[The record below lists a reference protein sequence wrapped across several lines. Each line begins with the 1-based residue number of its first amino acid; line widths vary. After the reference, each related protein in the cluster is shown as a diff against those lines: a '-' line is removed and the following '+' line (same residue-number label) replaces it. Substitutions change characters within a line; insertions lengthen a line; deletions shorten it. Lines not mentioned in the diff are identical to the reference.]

1 MNVFQDLVEELK
13 EENLL
18 EETVIETEA
27 GAASLNAQQSP
38 AGDESDGGV
47 AAELR
52 SAEGLSSGSGDDL
65 VENTIDR
72 PVEALIEGLERHGD
86 AHAMLAAANS
96 AGTDRASGSAETS
109 SKKDKEFFKKRASAE
124 VSSLQMVDHILAG
137 IEREYLKVIP
147 KPFDDFNVKKT
158 LNIFLKTSE
167 DVDSEKYLAA
177 EFDLLQETEAW
188 YTALAERDKAI
199 RVASLRQF
207 VDNSKPALS
216 SQAMLA
222 LARFYRNLPYTE
234 DVRSKFDFIITRL
247 FSKSIG
253 MERRACLF
261 NREEMLG
268 HINTLYE
275 EWASVS
281 LYAADED
288 NESKLLLTA
297 LSFADLAEE
306 AENAATFDQL
316 LKNEFFER
324 LRMFKESISDLFYAP
339 NVTAAA
345 IEANIRIGNAYV
357 SLIER
362 EKDKMDAE
370 AMESKYA
377 DHDHDAISE
386 AAARTLYL
394 VDVLK
399 AGNTQEEEIE
409 SETPAIAERFEDES
423 VNVNVA
429 EAPIT
434 FRSRLAIPKFA
445 SRLLENAFEV
455 NKWLLI
461 LSGLLISGAIA
472 VYVWG
477 NYVVREDVSTAG
489 VAHVSI
495 QNSQL
500 AEQVRV
506 AKLSGENLYLQMN
519 PSWDAFPKEKRQ
531 EYLQRMMQESTAIGF
546 KQITLINSN
555 GKYVGFASASRID
568 VVMP

>member
-27 GAASLNAQQSP
+27 GAASNR
-38 AGDESDGGV
+38 AGKSAKMDVIDEAVTEDLG
-47 AAELR
+47 
-52 SAEGLSSGSGDDL
+52 SAEDHSFGPDNEA
-65 VENTIDR
+65 VETTPDKS
-72 PVEALIEGLERHGD
+72 ETEHIEGLERHGD
-86 AHAMLAAANS
+86 PTAQAPAANL
-96 AGTDRASGSAETS
+96 AGAEKPLDAKEPP
-109 SKKDKEFFKKRASAE
+109 KKRDKEFFQKRASSE

-158 LNIFLKTSE
+158 LNIFLQSSE
-167 DVDSEKYLAA
+167 GVDSEKYLAA
-177 EFDLLQETEAW
+177 EFNLLQETEAW
-188 YTALAERDKAI
+188 CTALAERDKAI

-207 VDNSKPALS
+207 VDNSRPVLS

-222 LARFYRNLPYTE
+222 LARFYRNLPHTE
-234 DVRSKFDFIITRL
+234 DVRAKFDFIITRL

-253 MERRACLF
+253 MERRSCLF

-275 EWASVS
+275 EWASVP

-288 NESKLLLTA
+288 DESKLLLTA

-345 IEANIRIGNAYV
+345 IEANVRIGNAYV

-370 AMESKYA
+370 ALESKYA

-386 AAARTLYL
+386 AAARTLHL

-399 AGNTQEEEIE
+399 AGSAKEEETE
-409 SETPAIAERFEDES
+409 SEAPEIIERFEDES
-423 VNVNVA
+423 PQTNEA
-429 EAPIT
+429 EAPISLG
-434 FRSRLAIPKFA
+434 SRLSMPKFA
-445 SRLLENAFEV
+445 SNLLENAFEV
-455 NKWLLI
+455 NKWLLV
-461 LSGLLISGAIA
+461 LSALLIAGAVG
-472 VYVWG
+472 VYIWG

-489 VAHVSI
+489 VAPISI
-495 QNSQL
+495 QNAQL

-531 EYLQRMMQESTAIGF
+531 EYLQRMMQEGSAIGF
-546 KQITLINSN
+546 KQVTLINSN
-555 GKYVGFASASRID
+555 GKYAGFASASRID

>member
-18 EETVIETEA
+18 EETVIETES
-27 GAASLNAQQSP
+27 GLASV
-38 AGDESDGGV
+38 D
-47 AAELR
+47 AEK
-52 SAEGLSSGSGDDL
+52 SAETEVINGTVTEDLVSAEDPSFGSGKET
-65 VENTIDR
+65 VENTPD
-72 PVEALIEGLERHGD
+72 PPESEEIEGLERHGD
-86 AHAMLAAANS
+86 TTPPAAAANITDLEKSSS
-96 AGTDRASGSAETS
+96 AKEAP
-109 SKKDKEFFKKRASAE
+109 KKRNKEFFQKRASSE
-124 VSSLQMVDHILAG
+124 VSSLQMVDHILSG
-137 IEREYLKVIP
+137 IEREYLKVLP

-158 LNIFLKTSE
+158 LNIFLQSSE
-167 DVDSEKYLAA
+167 GLDSEKYLAA
-177 EFDLLQETEAW
+177 EFNLLQETEAW
-188 YTALAERDKAI
+188 CTALAERDKVI

-207 VDNSKPALS
+207 VDNSRPVLS

-222 LARFYRNLPYTE
+222 LARFYRNLPHTE
-234 DVRSKFDFIITRL
+234 DVRAKFDFIITRL

-275 EWASVS
+275 EWASVP

-288 NESKLLLTA
+288 DESKLLLTA

-345 IEANIRIGNAYV
+345 IEANVRIGNAYV

-362 EKDKMDAE
+362 EKEKMDAE
-370 AMESKYA
+370 ALESKYA

-386 AAARTLYL
+386 AAARTLHL

-399 AGNTQEEEIE
+399 AGNAREVEIE
-409 SETPAIAERFEDES
+409 REAPESIERIVDES
-423 VNVNVA
+423 PLTTET
-429 EAPIT
+429 EAPISLG
-434 FRSRLAIPKFA
+434 SRLSMPKFA
-445 SRLLENAFEV
+445 SNLLENAFEV
-455 NKWLLI
+455 NKWLLV
-461 LSGLLISGAIA
+461 LSALLIAGAVG
-472 VYVWG
+472 VYIWG

-489 VAHVSI
+489 VAPVSI
-495 QNSQL
+495 QDTQL

-531 EYLQRMMQESTAIGF
+531 EYLQRMMREGPAIGF
-546 KQITLINSN
+546 KQVTLINSN
-555 GKYVGFASASRID
+555 GKYAGFASATRID

>member
-18 EETVIETEA
+18 EATFDEVGPADGHADTPGSDWAA
-27 GAASLNAQQSP
+27 GPTDVDEQDTKEPPTPHLFDDPATNGAGEVQSKP
-38 AGDESDGGV
+38 ES
-47 AAELR
+47 
-52 SAEGLSSGSGDDL
+52 
-65 VENTIDR
+65 ID
-72 PVEALIEGLERHGD
+72 GLERNGD
-86 AHAMLAAANS
+86 TSDS
-96 AGTDRASGSAETS
+96 AGQEVKGAPVPTPVKQDAPKTR
-109 SKKDKEFFKKRASAE
+109 DKEFFRKRAAAE
-124 VSSLQMVDHILAG
+124 VSSLQMVDHILSG

-158 LNIFLKTSE
+158 LNIFLQST
-167 DVDSEKYLAA
+167 DGIDSEKYLAA
-177 EFDLLQETEAW
+177 EFNLLQETEAW
-188 YTALAERDKAI
+188 CTALAERDRGI

-234 DVRSKFDFIITRL
+234 DVRAKFDFIITRL

-261 NREEMLG
+261 NRDEMLV

-275 EWASVS
+275 EWSSVP
-281 LYAADED
+281 LYSADED
-288 NESKLLLTA
+288 DESKLLLTA

-324 LRMFKESISDLFYAP
+324 LRMFKESISELFYAP

-345 IEANIRIGNAYV
+345 IEANIRIGNSYV

-362 EKDKMDAE
+362 EKEKLDAE
-370 AMESKYA
+370 ALESKYA

-386 AAARTLYL
+386 AAARTLHL
-394 VDVLK
+394 VDLLK
-399 AGNTQEEEIE
+399 APNADEASHQEEAFEEE
-409 SETPAIAERFEDES
+409 SEAPDVPVPEDVS
-423 VNVNVA
+423 VQ
-429 EAPIT
+429 
-434 FRSRLAIPKFA
+434 PKT
-445 SRLLENAFEV
+445 SKLKMPGVVSNLLDNAFAI

-461 LSGLLISGAIA
+461 LSAVLVSAAIG

-477 NYVVREDVSTAG
+477 NYLVREEVSTAG
-489 VAHVSI
+489 VAPVSF
-495 QNSQL
+495 QNNQI
-500 AEQVRV
+500 AEQIRV

-519 PSWDAFPKEKRQ
+519 ATWDVLPKEKRQ
-531 EYLQRMMQESTAIGF
+531 EYLQRVMQEAPAMGF
-546 KQITLINSN
+546 KQVTLINN
-555 GKYVGFASASRID
+555 DGKYAGFASSSRLD